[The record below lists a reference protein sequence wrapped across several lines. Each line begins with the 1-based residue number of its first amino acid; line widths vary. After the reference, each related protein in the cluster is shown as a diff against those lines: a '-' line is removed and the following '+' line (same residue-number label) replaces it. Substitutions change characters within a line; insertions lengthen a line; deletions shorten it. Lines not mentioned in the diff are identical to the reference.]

1 MITKL
6 DDILELAKSK
16 GKKRL
21 VAAYANDAHT
31 IEAVSNAID
40 NGLVD
45 AILVGDIETM
55 KKVCAEQG
63 INPDKFEMV
72 QEANDTKAGTKAVE
86 LINEGKGDILMKGLL
101 STDKILRAVL
111 NKEKGIMPGKKN
123 DMLTHIA
130 VMQVPAYH
138 KLLICS
144 DVAVIPLPDFKQ
156 KQGIMSYLIST
167 AKSLENKQPKIAVLA
182 ATEQVSVGM
191 QACVDAALMSKMSDR
206 GQIGGAI
213 VDGPMALDV
222 AIDAESAKTKK
233 VGGDVAGDA
242 DCLLFPNIESGN
254 IFYKACTKFAKAEL
268 ACMIVGAKTPVVI
281 TSRGDSAK
289 SKLYSI
295 ALAALNTK

>member
-6 DDILELAKSK
+6 DEILDLAKAK
-16 GKKRL
+16 GKKKL
-21 VAAYANDAHT
+21 VAAYANDVHT

-144 DVAVIPLPDFKQ
+144 DVASNPL
-156 KQGIMSYLIST
+156 
-167 AKSLENKQPKIAVLA
+167 
-182 ATEQVSVGM
+182 
-191 QACVDAALMSKMSDR
+191 
-206 GQIGGAI
+206 
-213 VDGPMALDV
+213 
-222 AIDAESAKTKK
+222 
-233 VGGDVAGDA
+233 
-242 DCLLFPNIESGN
+242 
-254 IFYKACTKFAKAEL
+254 
-268 ACMIVGAKTPVVI
+268 
-281 TSRGDSAK
+281 
-289 SKLYSI
+289 
-295 ALAALNTK
+295 